1 MELALGKRFQWLG
14 FFVQHASLIPALLE
28 LFQEWQSA
36 EGIDGKAEVLKSL
49 IDLLKG
55 VVGDLPLGEAVVAG
69 DVQAMIADKA
79 TTLELKLGNGE
90 LLKRLMDNLPAL
102 ITLITQLAPLFKK

>member
-55 VVGDLPLGEAVVAG
+55 VVGDLPLGEAVIEG
-69 DVQAMIADKA
+69 DVQAMTADKL

-90 LLKRLMDNLPAL
+90 VMRRLLESLPQIISLLSAL
-102 ITLITQLAPLFKK
+102 KPLLT

>member
-49 IDLLKG
+49 IDLLKSHRL
-55 VVGDLPLGEAVVAG
+55 DRLSILTQ
-69 DVQAMIADKA
+69 QAK
-79 TTLELKLGNGE
+79 
-90 LLKRLMDNLPAL
+90 
-102 ITLITQLAPLFKK
+102 